1 MVPTVIDGRSGR
13 DWVGEERR
21 DNMGKRVVLLSVAS
35 ALLAGAPAMAT
46 ELVSN
51 GGFETGDFTGWTQFG
66 DPSYTGVDNGGSFPA
81 HGGSFTGYFG
91 PITAG
96 GIQQALTANIG
107 DVVTVSFY
115 YAQAFGS
122 PGESMTVTL
131 GSVPVFSAA
140 DFTNTAYTQFT
151 GNFTVADTNPML
163 TFTFVDPPDYV
174 LVDDVSVSPAPA
186 PGALALAGIAS
197 LTLRRRRR

>member
-1 MVPTVIDGRSGR
+1 
-13 DWVGEERR
+13 
-21 DNMGKRVVLLSVAS
+21 MGKRVVLLSVTSA

-66 DPSYTGVDNGGSFPA
+66 DGSFTGVDNGGNFPA
-81 HGGSFTGYFG
+81 HSGTFTGYFG

-122 PGESMTVTL
+122 MGESMTVTL

-140 DFTNTAYTQFT
+140 DFTNTTYTQFSGT
-151 GNFTVADTNPML
+151 FTVADTNPML
-163 TFTFVDPPDYV
+163 TLTFIDPPDYV

-186 PGALALAGIAS
+186 PGALALAGVAG
-197 LTLRRRRR
+197 LALRRRRR

>member
-1 MVPTVIDGRSGR
+1 MVPIIIDGPSGR
-13 DWVGEERR
+13 NRVGEERR

-66 DPSYTGVDNGGSFPA
+66 DGSYTGVDNGTNFSVHAGTFA
-81 HGGSFTGYFG
+81 GYFG

-96 GIQQALTANIG
+96 GVQQTLTANIG
-107 DVVTVSFY
+107 DVVQVSFF

-122 PGESMTVTL
+122 TGESMNVTL
-131 GSVPVFSAA
+131 GSVPVFSAT
-140 DFTNTAYTQFT
+140 DFTNMSYVQFSGT
-151 GNFTVADTNPML
+151 FTVADTNPVL
-163 TFTFVDPPDYV
+163 TLTFVDPPDYV
-174 LVDDVSVSPAPA
+174 LVDDVSVSAVPA
-186 PGALALAGIAS
+186 PGALALVGVAGLAF
-197 LTLRRRRR
+197 RRRR